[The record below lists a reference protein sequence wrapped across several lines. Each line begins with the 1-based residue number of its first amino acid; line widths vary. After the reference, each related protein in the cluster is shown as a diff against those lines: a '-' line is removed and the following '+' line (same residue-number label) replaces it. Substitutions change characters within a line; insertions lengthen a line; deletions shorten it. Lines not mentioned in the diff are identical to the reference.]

1 MALLAPATTLVL
13 MAVAGPVA
21 AAAVGTAGRLAA
33 RTVATSIAR
42 TGVAIAALMVAVSVT
57 IGVSLMIQSFRS
69 TVVNWLGLT
78 LRADVYLAAPGPGGS
93 RRSPTLS
100 EDALARV
107 RAVPGV
113 AEVEAFRTVEVA
125 SPDGPVHLSVADPRR
140 ERSADLY
147 RFAEGT
153 PAETWASVR
162 AGAVLVSE
170 PFAYRRRLPPRGGK
184 VTLQTDRGSRTFDV
198 AGTFYDYA
206 TERGTVLIDR
216 GVYEQLWDDRK
227 ISSLAIY
234 VSTEASADEVA
245 QRLRAALAGTALLVT
260 PTGSLR
266 RQALRVFDRT
276 FAVTEAL
283 RLLAIVVA
291 FVGVWSALMALQ
303 TERTRELATLLALG
317 LTPGRLWA
325 LTMLETGFMGLAA
338 GLLSLPT
345 GALLAVILVEV
356 INVRSFGWTMRL
368 EFTPGVFAQAL
379 VLSVAAALLASIYP
393 LVRLG
398 RMPVAA
404 ALRAE

>member
-1 MALLAPATTLVL
+1 
-13 MAVAGPVA
+13 
-21 AAAVGTAGRLAA
+21 
-33 RTVATSIAR
+33 
-42 TGVAIAALMVAVSVT
+42 
-57 IGVSLMIQSFRS
+57 
-69 TVVNWLGLT
+69 
-78 LRADVYLAAPGPGGS
+78 
-93 RRSPTLS
+93 
-100 EDALARV
+100 
-107 RAVPGV
+107 
-113 AEVEAFRTVEVA
+113 VEAFRAVEVA
-125 SPDGPVHLSVADPRR
+125 SPEGPVQLSVADPRR

-153 PAETWASVR
+153 PAEIWALVK

-170 PFAYRRRLPPRGGK
+170 PFAFRRHLPPRGGT

-198 AGTFYDYA
+198 VGTFYDYA

-216 GVYEQLWDDRK
+216 EVYERFWDDRK
-227 ISSLAIY
+227 LSSLAVY
-234 VSTEASADEVA
+234 VSRGASADDVA
-245 QRLRAALAGTALLVT
+245 RRLRTALAGTALRVT

-317 LTPGRLWA
+317 LTPARLWG
-325 LTMLETGFMGLAA
+325 LTLLETGFMGLVA

-345 GALLAVILVEV
+345 GALLAAILVDV

-368 EFTPGVFAQAL
+368 ELSPGVFAQAL
-379 VLSVAAALLASIYP
+379 ALSVAAALLATIYP
-393 LVRLG
+393 LLRLG